1 MPGTPVGLSEV
12 AEIIRVSRQR
22 ALQLVRDYAD
32 FPAPLAE
39 LAAGRV
45 WDRAAVEAW
54 ASAHPE
60 RRPGRPR
67 KVTDPQEPGGQ
78 SR

>member
-1 MPGTPVGLSEV
+1 MGALSVAVVGLSEV
-12 AEIIRVSRQR
+12 ASIIGVSRQR
-22 ALQLVRDYAD
+22 AAQLAVDHDD
-32 FPAPLAE
+32 FPEPIGQ

-54 ASAHPE
+54 NDAHPD

-67 KVTDPQEPGGQ
+67 QVKDGSP
-78 SR
+78 